1 MSEDEAYLFDG
12 GLANPSPRLRAALT
26 RKQSLRSLPQPL
38 FGYDRER
45 KELFGAFVVHQCIQ
59 SARADQILFFA
70 DRFVALSQSQPLT
83 PDLAKYVSCIFSL
96 TESGEQRV
104 RSGATVLGTA
114 LNHQFVEFAGV
125 RWKAFTCSKA
135 QREALMRS
143 EGGEVRFECPAT
155 WARIFGVVPDAA
167 VAAPA
172 AAASSSSAALNTAV
186 VNPAEESQIYQS
198 VADDSQNRA
207 LSEVGS
213 NLDGMSKTHAQGN
226 VDHRFEPDALLRCL
240 QLSHC
245 IRPGFSL
252 RDALAASAPIL
263 HGAQGNA
270 LAAALESGEHPIPSI
285 SLMRAARLRLDF
297 LSIMFERRLFMNFY
311 YRRYLLIDSS
321 PQLGFNMLCVR
332 EDRVRF
338 PRGSFGADFRKAYD
352 LSANFESRICPL
364 STLGAGHAGLVK
376 KRQEFGK
383 HFVDGEW
390 LFEFLE

>member
-45 KELFGAFVVHQCIQ
+45 KELLSAFVVHQCIQ

-155 WARIFGVVPDAA
+155 WARIFGVAPDAA

-172 AAASSSSAALNTAV
+172 AAASSSSAALNPAV
-186 VNPAEESQIYQS
+186 G
-198 VADDSQNRA
+198 NRA
-207 LSEVGS
+207 
-213 NLDGMSKTHAQGN
+213 A
-226 VDHRFEPDALLRCL
+226 
-240 QLSHC
+240 
-245 IRPGFSL
+245 
-252 RDALAASAPIL
+252 
-263 HGAQGNA
+263 
-270 LAAALESGEHPIPSI
+270 
-285 SLMRAARLRLDF
+285 
-297 LSIMFERRLFMNFY
+297 
-311 YRRYLLIDSS
+311 
-321 PQLGFNMLCVR
+321 
-332 EDRVRF
+332 
-338 PRGSFGADFRKAYD
+338 
-352 LSANFESRICPL
+352 
-364 STLGAGHAGLVK
+364 
-376 KRQEFGK
+376 
-383 HFVDGEW
+383 
-390 LFEFLE
+390 